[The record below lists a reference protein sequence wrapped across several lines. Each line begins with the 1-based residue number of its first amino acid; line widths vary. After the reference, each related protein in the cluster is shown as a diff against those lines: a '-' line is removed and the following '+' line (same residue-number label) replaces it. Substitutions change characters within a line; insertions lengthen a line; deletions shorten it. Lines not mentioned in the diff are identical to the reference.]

1 MSVETLAVGI
11 TGLGRDAA
19 QGPVGARRASEPVD
33 DGLLDAY
40 SRAVTGAADRVSPSV
55 VHINASRPGRGGREG
70 RGSGS
75 GFVFTS
81 SGYILTNSHVVH
93 GAGRVEV

>member
-11 TGLGRDAA
+11 AGVGRDAP
-19 QGPVGARRASEPVD
+19 QGPAATRRAAEPVD

-55 VHINASRPGRGGREG
+55 VHINASRRGAAAAKAAGAD
-70 RGSGS
+70 RGSSSRRAG
-75 GFVFTS
+75 TS
-81 SGYILTNSHVVH
+81 
-93 GAGRVEV
+93 